1 MAVVPMPKKPNTDV
15 AKPYE
20 PTERELAVQKAYRK
34 RTHQARPTPTMA
46 IAMSK
51 SDGKTVASI
60 SINHPD
66 PKLGFELLSESLAA
80 DSEAFLTGTLDAL
93 GMVTQRGGTVSEQNM
108 NYALS
113 MVVGMKPRDQLE
125 TTLAVQM
132 AAIHIA
138 TVNTAASM
146 GGAKTEVVKEGYER
160 ALNRLT
166 RTFVAQVEA
175 LKRYRSKG
183 EQRVV
188 VERVTVER
196 GGQAI
201 VGTVAQG
208 GGGPGENG

>member
-1 MAVVPMPKKPNTDV
+1 
-15 AKPYE
+15 
-20 PTERELAVQKAYRK
+20 
-34 RTHQARPTPTMA
+34 
-46 IAMSK
+46 MSK
-51 SDGKTVASI
+51 NDGKTVASI

-93 GMVTQRGGTVSEQNM
+93 GMVAQRGGTVSEQNM

-113 MVVGMKPRDQLE
+113 MVAGMKPRDQLE

-208 GGGPGENG
+208 GGEAGGNG